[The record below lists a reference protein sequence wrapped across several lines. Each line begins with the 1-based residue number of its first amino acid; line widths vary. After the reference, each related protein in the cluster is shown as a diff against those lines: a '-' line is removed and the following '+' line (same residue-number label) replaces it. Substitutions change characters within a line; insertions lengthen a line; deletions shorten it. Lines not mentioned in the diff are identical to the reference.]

1 MDAKAELF
9 AAIKVGNLSAVQTL
23 VDREA
28 SLVSARDVSG
38 ESAVMSAVYHRQQP
52 IARLLIERGARLD
65 VFEASAVGETARLE
79 AALASDGEAV
89 RRLSADGWTPLHL
102 AAFFGHVRAAEV
114 LLAHGAETG
123 TLSKNATGNTPLHA
137 ALAGGHTLVAGVL
150 IGAGADV
157 NATSTGG
164 YRPLHIAVGNGHL
177 DSVKALIAQGADVNA
192 VNDAGQT
199 PLAVA
204 THRNQKA
211 VVEYLLR
218 QGALS

>member
-1 MDAKAELF
+1 MDTRAELF
-9 AAIKVGNLSAVQTL
+9 AAIKVGNLSAVQVL
-23 VDREA
+23 IDRDA
-28 SLVSARDVSG
+28 SLASVRDDSG

-65 VFEASAVGETARLE
+65 VFEASAVGAAGRLE
-79 AALASDGEAV
+79 AALAADRDAV
-89 RRLSADGWTPLHL
+89 RRLSPDGWTPLHL
-102 AAFFGHVRAAEV
+102 AAFFGHVRATEV
-114 LLAHGAETG
+114 LLAHGADTA
-123 TLSKNATGNTPLHA
+123 TVSKNATGNTPLHA
-137 ALAGGHTLVAGVL
+137 ALAGGHAMVAGVL

-157 NATSTGG
+157 NALSAGG
-164 YRPLHIAVGNGHL
+164 WRPLHIAVSNGHL
-177 DSVKALIAQGADVNA
+177 DSVKALVAQGADVNA